1 MKIGITGASG
11 FLGQQLTRSLRD
23 AGHQV
28 LRIGRGADNDI
39 PWNPDAGTIDL
50 AKCAGIDAFI
60 HLAGASVGAKW
71 TPEHKRAIRD
81 SRVNGTALIARTV
94 AALSPKP
101 RVLICASAIGI
112 YGDAGDAICDE
123 QAPAGDDFL
132 AKVGLAWESAAEP
145 ARAAGVRTV
154 HLRFGIVLSKLG
166 GALPRMLPAFKTGT
180 GGRLGNGRQWMSW
193 VSLDDVLAIVPFV
206 LANDALDGAVNAVAP
221 TPVTNAEFT
230 RTLARAVR
238 RPALFPVP
246 AFALKL
252 MFGEMA
258 EGTLLV
264 SQRVVPTRLLA
275 AGFVFRHPQLDSAL
289 RAAVNT

>member
-1 MKIGITGASG
+1 MRIGITGASG
-11 FLGQQLTRSLRD
+11 FLGQQLTQSLRD
-23 AGHQV
+23 AGHNV
-28 LRIGRGADNDI
+28 LSIGRGADNDI
-39 PWNPDAGTIDL
+39 RWNPDADTIDTT
-50 AKCAGIDAFI
+50 KCAGIDAFI

-71 TPEHKRAIRD
+71 TPAHKRAIYD
-81 SRVNGTALIARTV
+81 SRVNGTALIARTA

-101 RVLICASAIGI
+101 RALICASAIGF
-112 YGDAGDAICDE
+112 YGDAGDTICDE

-132 AKVGLAWESAAEP
+132 AKVGVAWETAADP
-145 ARAAGVRTV
+145 AREAGVRTV

-166 GALPRMLPAFKTGT
+166 GALPRMLPPFRAGI
-180 GGRLGNGRQWMSW
+180 GGRLGDGHQWMSW
-193 VSLDDVLAIVPFV
+193 VSLDDVLAIVAFV

-230 RTLARAVR
+230 RTLARAVH
-238 RPALFPVP
+238 RPAIFPVP

-252 MFGEMA
+252 MYGEMA

-275 AGFVFRHPQLDSAL
+275 AGFAFRHSTLDSAL